1 MRKTKPK
8 NSNMTSPKPKTP
20 TTPETK
26 APRTRRKRT
35 PPPSYSSEEKAQA
48 VLAVWTERARPAE
61 ICRQMSITWITFNQW
76 QDRAMEG
83 MLQALESRVNLTN
96 GEALS
101 PRLQQLLTKRQHATA
116 TARLSQ
122 RLEKL
127 QTCSKARPSED
138 PAKPA

>member
-1 MRKTKPK
+1 
-8 NSNMTSPKPKTP
+8 
-20 TTPETK
+20 
-26 APRTRRKRT
+26 
-35 PPPSYSSEEKAQA
+35 
-48 VLAVWTERARPAE
+48 
-61 ICRQMSITWITFNQW
+61 MSITWITFNQW

-101 PRLQQLLTKRQHATA
+101 PRLQQLLSKRQHAAA

-127 QTCSKARPSED
+127 QSAPKARPSED